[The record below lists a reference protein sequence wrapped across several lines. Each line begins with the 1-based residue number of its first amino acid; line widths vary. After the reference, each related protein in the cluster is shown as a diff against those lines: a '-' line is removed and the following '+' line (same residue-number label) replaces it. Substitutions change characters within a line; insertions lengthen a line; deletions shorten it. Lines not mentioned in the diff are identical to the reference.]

1 MPRPVILVVDDD
13 PGVRESFRLI
23 LEDHY
28 DVLDV
33 PDGPR
38 ALEVVRSAQVDLVL
52 LDIRLPDMDGIE
64 VLERT
69 KAIDEGIE
77 VILVTAVKTVR
88 TAVAAMKLGAFDYL
102 TKPFEED
109 ELLQLIRRALE
120 KRSLEREVA
129 FLRAEL
135 ARTQESEEMVGQ
147 HPAMQKLRRV
157 ITQVARTTA
166 TVLVSGQSGTGKELI
181 ARAIHRQGPRR
192 DKPFVAVNPAA
203 LSESLLESELFGH
216 EKGSFTGAYQRK
228 LGKLEM
234 AQGGTLFLDEIG
246 TLKPELQGKLLRV
259 LQEREIERVGGTR
272 TIRIDVRV
280 IAATNVDLKQAVA
293 NQTFRE
299 DLYYRLNVVPISVP
313 PLRDRRDD
321 IPLLVEHFIRRY
333 NAEMNKRIEGLSP
346 EAMGV
351 VHDYPWPGNV

>member
-1 MPRPVILVVDDD
+1 
-13 PGVRESFRLI
+13 
-23 LEDHY
+23 
-28 DVLDV
+28 
-33 PDGPR
+33 
-38 ALEVVRSAQVDLVL
+38 
-52 LDIRLPDMDGIE
+52 E

-109 ELLQLIRRALE
+109 ELLQLVRRALE

-135 ARTQESEEMVGQ
+135 ARTQESEEIVGQ

-157 ITQVARTTA
+157 IAQVARTTA

-181 ARAIHRQGPRR
+181 ARAIHREGPRR

-203 LSESLLESELFGH
+203 IVESLIESELFGH
-216 EKGSFTGAYQRK
+216 ERGAFTSAHARK
-228 LGKLEM
+228 LGKFEL

-246 TLKPELQGKLLRV
+246 TLKAELQNV
-259 LQEREIERVGGTR
+259 IERCVVLAEGPLVQLNDLPL
-272 TIRIDVRV
+272 DVLLPEHRLKV
-280 IAATNVDLKQAVA
+280 RRAERLPLKQASEQFERQVVLRIMERVKG
-293 NQTFRE
+293 NQSEAARI
-299 DLYYRLNVVPISVP
+299 LGVHRNSL
-313 PLRDRRDD
+313 
-321 IPLLVEHFIRRY
+321 
-333 NAEMNKRIEGLSP
+333 KR
-346 EAMGV
+346 
-351 VHDYPWPGNV
+351 